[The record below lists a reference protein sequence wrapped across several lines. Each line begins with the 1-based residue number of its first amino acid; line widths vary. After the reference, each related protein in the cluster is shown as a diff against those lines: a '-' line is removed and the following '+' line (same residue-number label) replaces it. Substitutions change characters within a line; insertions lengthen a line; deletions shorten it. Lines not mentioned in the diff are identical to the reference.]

1 MSLGYD
7 VNKGTLDMK
16 AAQTVL
22 MLRQSF
28 GEVEAVAAWLAN
40 HPSNGSVDPLVVE
53 FDYNADEAYILRS
66 FFETMESVR
75 VANEAA
81 FEIGRKIT
89 GLE

>member
-1 MSLGYD
+1 
-7 VNKGTLDMK
+7 MK

-28 GEVEAVAAWLAN
+28 ENVEAISAWLAN
-40 HPSNGSVDPLVVE
+40 HPNGGTDPLTQ
-53 FDYNADEAYILRS
+53 DPYGYTADEAYILRL

-75 VANEAA
+75 TENSST